1 MFPADVQSLPA
12 PLDSRV
18 VTKELSPS
26 FVAALRFGGIPLDF
40 EVNGA
45 EKRLREAL
53 LRDGL
58 EPKTGYRWVAWLAG
72 PALHSSFQHVP
83 VTGCLG

>member
-1 MFPADVQSLPA
+1 VDALPA

-18 VTKELSPS
+18 VTRELEPT
-26 FVAALRFGGIPLDF
+26 FTAALRFGGIPLDF
-40 EVNGA
+40 EVTAA

-58 EPKTGYRWVAWLAG
+58 EPKAGYRCGHKG
-72 PALHSSFQHVP
+72 PIVP
-83 VTGCLG
+83 GTATLLLTVGGA